1 MTKLLA
7 TLLISA
13 APLLAQVSVKWETS
27 LDAALKRA
35 KAENKPLFVDVWAEW
50 CPPCQ
55 MLKQKVFPTPEAN
68 QALMAYVP
76 VSLMVQYK
84 DRSPVKG
91 NEGMTDRF
99 KVTAFPT
106 LVILDPSGKELRRQV
121 GAFST
126 GADFAAWLAA
136 GK

>member
-1 MTKLLA
+1 MTKILATFLLA
-7 TLLISA
+7 A

-84 DRSPVKG
+84 DRTPVKG
-91 NEGMTDRF
+91 NEGMIDRF

-106 LVILDPSGKELRRQV
+106 LVIVDANGKELRRQV

-126 GADFAAWLAA
+126 GADFAAWLKS

>member
-1 MTKLLA
+1 MKILPILLLA
-7 TLLISA
+7 AS
-13 APLLAQVSVKWETS
+13 PLMAQLSVKWETNLES
-27 LDAALKRA
+27 ALKRA

-55 MLKQKVFPTPEAN
+55 MLKKKVFPTPEAT
-68 QALMAYVP
+68 QALTAYVP
-76 VSLMVQYK
+76 VSLMVEYK
-84 DRSPVKG
+84 DRAPVKE
-91 NEGMTDRF
+91 NAGMTERF

-121 GAFST
+121 GAFGT

-136 GK
+136 KN